1 MFKIEGK
8 PRKNF
13 RVRLSDKSIAL
24 PIYVDEEIGHD
35 PGLWNVYKANI
46 AVQFQDSAYWFKQRN
61 NKHYLNTRD
70 LHMISNEAADNFLKL
85 WTRQ

>member
-46 AVQFQDSAYWFKQRN
+46 AVQFQDAAYWHRHKTHKR
-61 NKHYLNTRD
+61 YLNVGD
-70 LHMISNEAADNFLKL
+70 LHKISNEAAENFLKL
-85 WTRQ
+85 WTS